1 MRNVR
6 SALLVAAVGLMGLT
20 ACSFSS
26 SRSWGSGNGSTANP
40 NGAGKPAQ
48 KSKGKPAHQVADS
61 GKPAAHTPTPKPA
74 VEPAPKP
81 APETP
86 PAAEKEPTRVGRTD
100 EPTTASHG
108 VTNSTLTSKP
118 SKPEPA
124 PSGTIGAAPTQPAEN
139 PKDFK
144 AKPGA
149 PTPPTN
155 PGDLKPAPVK
165 PAAPVNKLAPAK

>member
-40 NGAGKPAQ
+40 NGAGKPAHHSQ
-48 KSKGKPAHQVADS
+48 GKPAHHVADS
-61 GKPAAHTPTPKPA
+61 GKPAAHTPTPQPA
-74 VEPAPKP
+74 VEPKP

-86 PAAEKEPTRVGRTD
+86 PAADKEPTRVGRTD
-100 EPTTASHG
+100 EPATASIG

-118 SKPEPA
+118 SKPEPT
-124 PSGTIGAAPTQPAEN
+124 PSGTIGVASSPQAEN
-139 PKDFK
+139 PK
-144 AKPGA
+144 G
-149 PTPPTN
+149 
-155 PGDLKPAPVK
+155 LKPAPAK